1 LNASLVLWVIYT
13 YPYGAALKRV
23 MDKGGM
29 ELEII
34 LNPKVTERGDAVIQV
49 TQALE
54 FGTFT
59 ERIYLSAGNRG
70 RSCD

>member
-1 LNASLVLWVIYT
+1 LNASLVLRVIYT
-13 YPYGAALKRV
+13 YSYDAALKRV

-54 FGTFT
+54 FGTF
-59 ERIYLSAGNRG
+59 Y
-70 RSCD
+70 